1 MGFETP
7 GKVEEDWQNAI
18 FSVDETHGD
27 EHIVLTKGDLS
38 ARGPVLVRMHAL
50 DTTLDLIGIGPVG
63 RAAEFSDAMRVV
75 ANAGRG
81 VVVLLRDMAQKMA
94 DTAAGSPLKLRQYG
108 LGAQILSSL
117 GFRNLELLSNS
128 PLPKVVGLE
137 AYGLE
142 IVSIRKILEVS

>member
-18 FSVDETHGD
+18 FSVDENHGD

-38 ARGPVLVRMHAL
+38 ARGLVLVRMHAL
-50 DTTLDLIGIGPVG
+50 DTTLNLIGIGPVG

-81 VVVLLRDMAQKMA
+81 VVLLLRDMAQK
-94 DTAAGSPLKLRQYG
+94 
-108 LGAQILSSL
+108 
-117 GFRNLELLSNS
+117 NS
-128 PLPKVVGLE
+128 
-137 AYGLE
+137 
-142 IVSIRKILEVS
+142 